1 MSYTHIHLPEINVLK
16 QMLSETP
23 EKVKYYMKYESLI
36 GSIES
41 MNYLTKKI
49 DEYNNNPAS

>member
-1 MSYTHIHLPEINVLK
+1 MSYIRKYLPEINVLT
-16 QMLSETP
+16 QILSETP

-49 DEYNNNPAS
+49 DEYSNNPTS

>member
-1 MSYTHIHLPEINVLK
+1 MSYIRKYLPEIDVLT
-16 QMLSETP
+16 QMLSQTP

-49 DEYNNNPAS
+49 DEYNSNPTS

>member
-1 MSYTHIHLPEINVLK
+1 MSYTHIHLPKINVLK

-23 EKVKYYMKYESLI
+23 EKVQYYMKYESLI

-49 DEYNNNPAS
+49 DEYNSNPTS

>member
-23 EKVKYYMKYESLI
+23 EKIKYYMKYGALK

-49 DEYNNNPAS
+49 DEYTTKGTY

>member
-1 MSYTHIHLPEINVLK
+1 MSYIRKYLPEINVLK
-16 QMLSETP
+16 QILSETP

-49 DEYNNNPAS
+49 DEYNNNPTS

>member
-1 MSYTHIHLPEINVLK
+1 MSYIRKYLPEINVLT

-49 DEYNNNPAS
+49 DEYTTKRTY

>member
-1 MSYTHIHLPEINVLK
+1 MSYIRKYLPEINVLK
-16 QMLSETP
+16 QILSETP

-36 GSIES
+36 GWIES

>member
-1 MSYTHIHLPEINVLK
+1 MSYIRKYLPEINVLK
-16 QMLSETP
+16 QLLSETP

-49 DEYNNNPAS
+49 DEYNSNPTS